1 MQMLDNYEVWL
12 PVGELKV
19 NVFILKVSGEFSQS
33 ILVVID
39 WSESFLQ

>member
-1 MQMLDNYEVWL
+1 MQLLDNYEVWL

-19 NVFILKVSGEFSQS
+19 HVFILKVSGEFSQS

-39 WSESFLQ
+39 WSKSFLQ